1 MFSLNSLGFNQAWQ
15 KTLEINPS
23 SIWIVLGLRF
33 HFCQSFLTAV
43 FIGVVSAKVNTLYH
57 TPLSE
62 SSPVW
67 EDRIGIFPG
76 SNTCEITTTHTEIA
90 IQLTELFRHFYD
102 YKYYVRRFFTLT
114 FRICLLLNLCYSA
127 FSNFFPSFLPRCL
140 SCVWVVNNG
149 SMSVRHT
156 SRRPLWLWIVF
167 SSSHNNVI
175 YGFEG
180 EWFSCLLL
188 QE

>member
-1 MFSLNSLGFNQAWQ
+1 M
-15 KTLEINPS
+15 EINPS
-23 SIWIVLGLRF
+23 SIWILGLRF

-76 SNTCEITTTHTEIA
+76 SNTCEITTTHRNSHSIDGIVSSLLWLQVQRQA
-90 IQLTELFRHFYD
+90 L
-102 YKYYVRRFFTLT
+102 FTLT